1 MRAYRLAHVAVEAEA
16 IRWKSMAIRMATR
29 VAFGLIAALFLLGV
43 LIFVHIAAWSWL
55 RGSFAFSA
63 IGTAGILG
71 GVDLLIA
78 IILGVLAMR
87 SSPSRSEQEA
97 LELRR
102 RAVQNIGTAL
112 SVSQMAIPALRLV
125 NTMLRRT
132 RNRR

>member
-1 MRAYRLAHVAVEAEA
+1 MRAYRLAHVAVEAET
-16 IRWKSMAIRMATR
+16 IRWKSIAIRLATR
-29 VAFGLIAALFLLGV
+29 VAYGLIAALFLLGV
-43 LIFVHIAAWSWL
+43 LVFIHIAAWSWL
-55 RGSFAFSA
+55 RVGLGFSE

-87 SSPSRSEQEA
+87 SSPSRAEQEA

-112 SVSQMAIPALRLV
+112 SISQMAIPALRLV
-125 NTMLRRT
+125 NTMLRRG
-132 RNRR
+132 RGRR